1 MLWAHQNCRQEAAA
15 RLDSGGQTA
24 CTGPYAMHPAGE
36 CCVSWWAT
44 QLPLQGAAESMGMP
58 SMHQTGGLLRAK
70 VGREVAAGSCRYMA
84 ALNAC
89 GQVGAGK

>member
-1 MLWAHQNCRQEAAA
+1 MPCTRQENAASA
-15 RLDSGGQTA
+15 GGQL
-24 CTGPYAMHPAGE
+24 
-36 CCVSWWAT
+36 SSK
-44 QLPLQGAAESMGMP
+44 GAAESMGMP

>member
-36 CCVSWWAT
+36 CCVSWLAT
-44 QLPLQGAAESMGMP
+44 QLQGGSREHGHAKYASDGGFAESK
-58 SMHQTGGLLRAK
+58 GGQGGGSRIMQVHGSSK
-70 VGREVAAGSCRYMA
+70 CVWAGGS
-84 ALNAC
+84 
-89 GQVGAGK
+89 G